1 MRAGIEAFSAEDGRA
16 FELKAQSLSNPSPPS
31 DTIVGC
37 NLKGPSG
44 LGQSLG
50 GTMSSG
56 EKGQSRREEDDA
68 ARKGKA
74 PVDQTKGSMQKEEMI
89 VSKKMWTTLFPPSVD
104 CRQGHQSSSE
114 PLFLGKSSSFSEVRS
129 LEDDFG
135 TESQME

>member
-1 MRAGIEAFSAEDGRA
+1 
-16 FELKAQSLSNPSPPS
+16 
-31 DTIVGC
+31 
-37 NLKGPSG
+37 
-44 LGQSLG
+44 
-50 GTMSSG
+50 MSSG

>member
-31 DTIVGC
+31 DTILGC

-56 EKGQSRREEDDA
+56 EKGQSRREENV

-74 PVDQTKGSMQKEEMI
+74 PVVQMRDSTQEEE
-89 VSKKMWTTLFPPSVD
+89 KKMWSTLFSPSVD
-104 CRQGHQSSSE
+104 RRQGRRSSSE
-114 PLFLGKSSSFSEVRS
+114 PILLRGSSSSSEVLNLEVDFETRS
-129 LEDDFG
+129 
-135 TESQME
+135 